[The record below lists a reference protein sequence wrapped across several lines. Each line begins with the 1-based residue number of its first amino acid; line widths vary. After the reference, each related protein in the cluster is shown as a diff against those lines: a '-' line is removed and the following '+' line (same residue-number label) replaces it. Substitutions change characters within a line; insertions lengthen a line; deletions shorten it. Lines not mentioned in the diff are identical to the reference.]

1 MRDFFGRHIIAI
13 GFCAI
18 AAYSAYLYNQVWGS
32 ESAARNTQSFN
43 YEMPRPKAYYGEFDL
58 SGRRINR
65 QVIRKETENKAAAA
79 VLAKQQ
85 EAAKVAAKQ
94 VAAKKATD
102 KDKDK
107 KKKLADAKKKKS
119 QVRVAMVDGAEGM
132 GFKGESIHSNHQNY
146 QTSYTAPA
154 ANAKSEGNTKN
165 EEAKISAAQWK
176 ALLFAKPTQ
185 KNASEFVTAFKKGQV
200 ESKDYYGITVELLK
214 DSEADRQKVALF
226 ILKADSSVKGF
237 EILVTQH
244 ELQGEPLKSEIG
256 TIIQT
261 YATASK
267 LAVLSRAL
275 YHSDPVIVKAATDV
289 LEIAVAAQQN
299 QGQSEG
305 APESSVNPAAFNVF
319 VPALRRLATQ
329 EDPTLAA
336 LAQQLLNSIQAM
348 LQA

>member
-1 MRDFFGRHIIAI
+1 MRDFFGRHIIAL

-18 AAYSAYLYNQVWGS
+18 AAYSIYLYNQVWGS

-58 SGRRINR
+58 SGRKINR

-85 EAAKVAAKQ
+85 EAAKIAAKQ
-94 VAAKKATD
+94 DAAKKAVD
-102 KDKDK
+102 KDKAK

-119 QVRVAMVDGAEGM
+119 QVRVATVEGAEGM
-132 GFKGESIHSNHQNY
+132 SFKGESIQSDQQNY
-146 QTSYTAPA
+146 QGNYIAPA
-154 ANAKSEGNTKN
+154 ANSKSEGNTKGP
-165 EEAKISAAQWK
+165 EAKISAAQWK
-176 ALLFAKPTQ
+176 ALLFDKPTQ
-185 KNASEFVTAFKKGQV
+185 KNASEFVNAFKKGQV
-200 ESKDYYGITVELLK
+200 DNKDYYEITAELLK
-214 DSEADRQKVALF
+214 DAQIERQKVALY

-237 EILVTQH
+237 ELLVTQH

-256 TIIQT
+256 AVIQT

-267 LAVLSRAL
+267 LAVLSRVL
-275 YHSDPVIVKAATDV
+275 YHADPLIVKAATDV

-299 QGQSEG
+299 QGQNEG
-305 APESSVNPAAFNVF
+305 APGSNVNPAAFNVF

-336 LAQQLLNSIQAM
+336 LAQQLLNSIQAI